1 MLGFHKTN
9 TYSQISTTDDTSREY
24 IESNNGFYN
33 KVVGQDPSGN
43 CSSDCRKETP
53 VNKLNIESK
62 SNTDN
67 TNTTDNNTQDQTPPK
82 INIVFQLLYKYF
94 LEKKYLFTS
103 VIVLIFLINIL
114 QTNVISSVTSSII
127 DYIEHNE
134 YANVYVQYRIFIAVS
149 VLYFALFTISELFQ
163 INILTNLTPWL
174 RIEFFKYIMR
184 SNNEELTQQN
194 VIKYNSPINRVSYA
208 ATSVTSSLLSS
219 VLSNCTFIIII
230 SAYFLYKNVTLG
242 LTFFISNIVLAV
254 YIAMNWDNLMH
265 YKNIYE
271 THLNK
276 NEITVIDLFNNFDK
290 IIYRG
295 QSEKEINEYK
305 ERATQCM
312 NASSDFHYRSTGHQL
327 IMTIFIYCILFG
339 ALGYLIHL
347 KFSSQITMQVFIAF
361 FTILLL
367 YRDKLTGILQMIPHF
382 MEFHSRINYVLE
394 QFEDIKGE
402 YSNTKLKTYPPVSLS
417 FNEIRFDNVSYKYA
431 MSDTYLF
438 QNTNI
443 TIPTSGNNVVGLTGT
458 SGKGKSTIM
467 KLLLK
472 LHTYTEGNIYIDDV
486 DIRNIDPEYIRQNIT
501 YVNQSGKL
509 FNKSVIDNMMY
520 GCSNK
525 TACKEYL
532 DIIMKYPTIQKLYK
546 NIDFQQ
552 QNAGMLGEQL
562 SGGQRQ
568 VVNILSGL
576 INPSKILILDEPTN
590 ALDLELKK
598 ELLNIIKVFSKYKKC
613 IIIITHDRDVYPL
626 FDKQIHI

>member
-1 MLGFHKTN
+1 MG
-9 TYSQISTTDDTSREY
+9 
-24 IESNNGFYN
+24 
-33 KVVGQDPSGN
+33 
-43 CSSDCRKETP
+43 
-53 VNKLNIESK
+53 
-62 SNTDN
+62 
-67 TNTTDNNTQDQTPPK
+67 
-82 INIVFQLLYKYF
+82 
-94 LEKKYLFTS
+94 
-103 VIVLIFLINIL
+103 VIVLIFIINIL
-114 QTNVISSVTSSII
+114 QTNIISSVTSSII
-127 DYIEHNE
+127 DYIEHNQ
-134 YANVYVQYRIFIAVS
+134 YANAYVQYRIFIAVS

-194 VIKYNSPINRVSYA
+194 VLKYNSPINRVSYA
-208 ATSVTSSLLSS
+208 ATSVTSSLLTS

-242 LTFFISNIVLAV
+242 LTFFLSNIVLAS
-254 YIAMNWDNLMH
+254 YIAMNWGNLMH

-271 THLNK
+271 THLNT
-276 NEITVIDLFNNFDK
+276 NEVTVIDIFNNFDK

-295 QSEKEINEYK
+295 QSEKEINEYAT
-305 ERATQCM
+305 RATKCM

-327 IMTIFIYCILFG
+327 IMTIFIYFIIFG
-339 ALGYLIHL
+339 ALGYLMHL
-347 KFSSQITMQVFIAF
+347 KSTSQITMQVFIAF

-367 YRDKLTGILQMIPHF
+367 YRDKLTGILQTIPQF
-382 MEFHSRINYVLE
+382 MEFHSRIHYVLE

-402 YSNTKLKTYPPVSLS
+402 YSNTTLKTYQPVSLS
-417 FNEIRFDNVSYKYA
+417 FDEIRFVNVSYKYA
-431 MSDTYLF
+431 TSEKHLF

-443 TIPTSGNNVVGLTGT
+443 TIPTNGGKVVGLTGT

-472 LHTYTEGNIYIDDV
+472 LHTYTEGNIYIDGV
-486 DIRNIDPEYIRQNIT
+486 DIQTIDPEYIRKNIT

-509 FNKSVIDNMMY
+509 FNKPIMDNMLY
-520 GCSNK
+520 GCSND
-525 TACKEYL
+525 AICKEYL

-552 QNAGMLGEQL
+552 QTAGMLGEQL

-590 ALDLELKK
+590 ALDLDLKK
-598 ELLNIIKVFSKYKKC
+598 ELLNIIKAFRKYKKC

-626 FDKQIHI
+626 FDTRINI